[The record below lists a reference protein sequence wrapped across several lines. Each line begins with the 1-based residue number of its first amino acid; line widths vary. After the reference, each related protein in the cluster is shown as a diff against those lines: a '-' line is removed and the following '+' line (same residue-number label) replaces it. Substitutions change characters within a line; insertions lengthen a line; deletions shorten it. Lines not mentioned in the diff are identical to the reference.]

1 MTITELLDAIKAYHK
16 ELGYDYKY
24 ASTEEQ
30 MVHVRELA
38 LAQMAE
44 VMEFLNETPWKPW
57 RKIEDQ
63 EFSIPSA
70 AEEIVDQIFFMAAM
84 WFAMGL
90 PNSSFEEMFKAKL
103 QENLARIARGYNK

>member
-24 ASTEEQ
+24 PDKEAQ

-38 LAQMAE
+38 LAQIAE
-44 VMEFLNETPWKPW
+44 VNEFLNETPWKPW

-63 EFSIPSA
+63 RFNKTAA
-70 AEEIVDQIFFMAAM
+70 AEEIIDQIFFMAAM

-90 PNSSFEEMFKAKL
+90 PNSSFEEMFKTKL
-103 QENLARIARGYNK
+103 QENQARIVRGYNK